1 MRTDQE
7 LAAYIGLDWGDQRH
21 AVQIQPAAGGPVEA
35 LARATAPRVARLG
48 GPAPRPVWRPPG
60 RHCHRTAARRGDHA
74 LMQYEFLVLY
84 PVNPTALARYR
95 QAFHPSGA
103 KDDPTDAALLL
114 DLLRKHRDQLR
125 PWRPDTVM
133 ARKLQLLSEH
143 RRKLVNLRGGLTNR
157 LTSLLKQYF
166 PQALDWVGALDSRQ
180 ACDFLVKWPTLAAVQ
195 RARPATVRRFYQQHN
210 CRRAPVIDTR
220 LDQMATAQ
228 PLTTDPAIVDTLSL
242 AVQTYATQLR
252 SLLEAIDTFEGQ
264 IAAVFA
270 AHPDHEL
277 FASFPGAGAVCAPRL
292 AAAFGTDRTRWAAA
306 SELQAHAGIA
316 PVTERS
322 GKALWVHHRL
332 ACPKFLKQTFHE
344 YADQSIRFST
354 WARRYYDQQR
364 GRGNDHHVKRPRFSW
379 TRIKGESNVQG
390 GGGNG
395 SVEGRGTGR
404 GIGADG
410 GSPEGDWSPCRWGGG
425 RGGLP
430 GAGAAVERQPEARR
444 GAAAPAWRI
453 AGGAVP

>member
-21 AVQIQPAAGGPVEA
+21 AVQMQPATGGPVEP
-35 LARATAPRVARLG
+35 LTLEQRPHVLHGWVAQLRERFG
-48 GPAPRPVWRPPG
+48 GRPVG
-60 RHCHRTAARRGDHA
+60 IAIEQRRGAVMHA

-84 PVNPTALARYR
+84 PVNPKALARYR
-95 QAFHPSGA
+95 EAFHPSGA

-125 PWRPDTVM
+125 PWHPDTVT
-133 ARKLQLLSEH
+133 ARQLQLLGEH

-157 LTSLLKQYF
+157 ITSLLKQYF
-166 PQALDWVGALDSRQ
+166 PQALDWVGTLDSRQ
-180 ACDFLVKWPTLAAVQ
+180 ACDFLTKWPTLAAVQ

-210 CRRAPVIDTR
+210 CRRAAVIDAR
-220 LDQMATAQ
+220 LDEMATPQ
-228 PLTTDPAIVDTLSL
+228 PLTTDPAIVDTLGL
-242 AVQTYATQLR
+242 AVQSYATQLR
-252 SLLEAIDTFEGQ
+252 PLLAAISAFDTQ

-270 AHPDHEL
+270 DHPDHAL

-306 SELQAHAGIA
+306 TELQAHAGIA

-344 YADQSIRFST
+344 YADQSIRFSV

-364 GRGNDHHVKRPRFSW
+364 GRGNNHHAALRSLAFKWMRILFRCWQDRTPYDE
-379 TRIKGESNVQG
+379 TRYLDAL
-390 GGGNG
+390 
-395 SVEGRGTGR
+395 RR
-404 GIGADG
+404 H
-410 GSPEGDWSPCRWGGG
+410 GSPLVKD
-425 RGGLP
+425 L
-430 GAGAAVERQPEARR
+430 A
-444 GAAAPAWRI
+444 
-453 AGGAVP
+453 